1 MMPVARDGFP
11 LIGGVALA
19 CVAGG
24 VYDFYLALGLLPL
37 LALVL
42 WFFRDPERST
52 SAGSGCFVSPADGK
66 VVEVGP
72 AFHPF
77 VGNATRVGIFMSPL
91 DVHVNRAPF
100 AGTVAHLEYVPGARW
115 MAFDPKASER
125 NERFFVGLDTT
136 AGPVIITQIA
146 GFLARRIV
154 CRLSRGDRLERGER
168 YGMIKLGSRVDL
180 YLPPA
185 VECVVAVG
193 QRVRAGET
201 TIGVVRDGPET
212 QGA

>member
-1 MMPVARDGFP
+1 MRPVARDGFP

-19 CVAGG
+19 CAAGG
-24 VYDFYLALGLLPL
+24 VYDVHLALGILPL
-37 LALVL
+37 LALVI
-42 WFFRDPERST
+42 WFFRDPERT
-52 SAGSGCFVSPADGK
+52 TTAGPGSFVSPADGK
-66 VVEVGP
+66 VVEVGS

-100 AGTVAHLEYVPGARW
+100 AGIVAHLEYVPGARW

-125 NERFFVGLDTT
+125 NERFFVGLDT
-136 AGPVIITQIA
+136 AVGPVIITQVA

>member
-1 MMPVARDGFP
+1 MPVARDGFP

-52 SAGSGCFVSPADGK
+52 SAGPGSFVSPADGK
-66 VVEVGP
+66 VVDVSSAHHPFTGP
-72 AFHPF
+72 AM
-77 VGNATRVGIFMSPL
+77 RVGIFMSPL

-136 AGPVIITQIA
+136 VGPVIITQIA

>member
-1 MMPVARDGFP
+1 MARDGFP

-19 CVAGG
+19 CAAAWAFDVR
-24 VYDFYLALGLLPL
+24 VALGLLPL

-42 WFFRDPERST
+42 WFFRDPERRS
-52 SAGSGCFVSPADGK
+52 SADPGCFVSPADGK
-66 VVEVGP
+66 VVDVSS
-72 AFHPF
+72 AHHPF
-77 VGNATRVGIFMSPL
+77 TGTALRVAIFMSPL

-115 MAFDPKASER
+115 MAFDPKASEQ
-125 NERFFVGLDTT
+125 NERFYVGLDTA

-154 CRLSRGDRLERGER
+154 CRLGQGDRLERGER
-168 YGMIKLGSRVDL
+168 FGMIKLGSRVDV

-185 VECVVAVG
+185 VECSVSVG

-201 TIGVVRDGPET
+201 TIGVVRHGHAT
-212 QGA
+212 HKA

>member
-1 MMPVARDGFP
+1 MRPVARDGFP

-19 CVAGG
+19 CAAGG
-24 VYDFYLALGLLPL
+24 VYDVHLALGILPL
-37 LALVL
+37 LALVI
-42 WFFRDPERST
+42 WFFRDPERT
-52 SAGSGCFVSPADGK
+52 TTAGPGSFVSPADGK
-66 VVEVGP
+66 VVEVGS

-100 AGTVAHLEYVPGARW
+100 AGIVAHLEYVPGARW

-125 NERFFVGLDTT
+125 NERFFVGLDT
-136 AGPVIITQIA
+136 AVGPVIITQVA

-154 CRLSRGDRLERGER
+154 CRLIRGDRLERGER